1 MRKVFLGFIITALL
15 AVSALTVT
23 AQSVQGDG
31 AEVTLSGSF
40 GREVGGAEVSVYVFR
55 KGKTAG
61 DITEGTSQAGTLIY
75 HNQSTADKE
84 GKFSFVIGFPDDAT
98 TDYYTAK
105 IANAKT
111 DEIITEEILF
121 KSVKDILIASEA
133 LNEKVEKEDRKGFDE
148 ILDEN
153 ALILGIGETFPEA
166 ELNKEDVYDMI
177 YAYYKNNKVEP
188 GDTATCLETVRV
200 CETLCAV
207 ADGYIDDIF
216 EYDSTFEIADS
227 KLKNFLKESYVTE
240 NFRKDVTERVAEM
253 DIENPGESIE
263 YIYEAFVLEAVR
275 APGGYTNLVP
285 LLKEFAD
292 EIGVKESD
300 ITSGVCRKIAG
311 VDYSDYSE
319 LEKAIDEAG
328 KKDSGGSSGGSGGGS
343 SSGGG
348 RVSSGK
354 DVSLPTA
361 QTEIPEEIPV
371 DIFDDID
378 SVSWAK
384 ESIVALAQMDII
396 SGKGDNKFF
405 PNDYI
410 TREEFAK
417 LITLAFFEDKEPAKI
432 NFVDV
437 YEGEWYY
444 DSVAVAFGLG
454 IIKGIDETHFGTG
467 ERITRQDAAVM
478 ACRAAEA
485 AGLWTSSE
493 EEKKAF
499 FDDAEIS
506 DYAKDAVY
514 TLYGKGVVNGKG
526 DSKFMPKDG
535 LTRAETAKIIYAL
548 MQV

>member
-84 GKFSFVIGFPDDAT
+84 GKFSFVIGFPDDTT

-177 YAYYKNNKVEP
+177 YAYYSINKVDA
-188 GDTATCLETVRV
+188 GDTGACLEAIRV
-200 CETLCAV
+200 SETLCAV
-207 ADGYIDDIF
+207 ADRYIDDIF
-216 EYDSTFEIADS
+216 EYDSTFEIAYS

-253 DIENPGESIE
+253 DIDNPGESIE
-263 YIYEAFVLEAVR
+263 YIYEAFVLEAVY

-292 EIGVKESD
+292 EIGVKESH

-311 VDYSDYSE
+311 ADYSDYSE

-328 KKDSGGSSGGSGGGS
+328 KSNSGGSSGGGGGS

-417 LITLAFFEDKEPAKI
+417 LITLAFFDDKEPAKI

-485 AGLWTSSE
+485 AGLWTYSK

-499 FDDAEIS
+499 FDNAEIS